1 MITRS
6 YKHYNLFYSKSLD
19 EEDTMRKL
27 LLEDDDEISA
37 SIVSK
42 KVKKLNFS
50 GKFAYS
56 HAVNIRF
63 LTYIIPFPTDS
74 T

>member
-1 MITRS
+1 MKTIS
-6 YKHYNLFYSKSLD
+6 YKHDELFYSKKSFD
-19 EEDTMRKL
+19 EKDKMRKL

-50 GKFAYS
+50 GKLANS
-56 HAVNIRF
+56 
-63 LTYIIPFPTDS
+63 
-74 T
+74 